1 MDKEQTSVLKLF
13 STTTRISYKK
23 KDGILQPGSDDSFIY
38 YLEEGYVRLYGLV
51 DGDREVTFHIFKPGS
66 YFPMFLAMENEP
78 NTYFFEAMTRVYLR
92 KLPKKQI
99 MDFLD
104 KNPDIMRQFT
114 KRIVRG
120 LSGLLTNVQ
129 NFLFGSIH
137 HRILSVLRML
147 AKRFGTE
154 KKSGEIYIVLPLTH
168 EDISHMIGATREAT
182 SVELLQLARA
192 NIISYKQHHITIHM
206 MTNIERELSSDQ
218 MSVTEEHGL

>member
-1 MDKEQTSVLKLF
+1 
-13 STTTRISYKK
+13 
-23 KDGILQPGSDDSFIY
+23 
-38 YLEEGYVRLYGLV
+38 
-51 DGDREVTFHIFKPGS
+51 
-66 YFPMFLAMENEP
+66 
-78 NTYFFEAMTRVYLR
+78 
-92 KLPKKQI
+92 

-104 KNPDIMRQFT
+104 KNPDILRQFT

-154 KKSGEIYIVLPLTH
+154 KQSGEIFIMLPLTH

-192 NIISYKQHHITIHM
+192 KMISYKQQHITIHM
-206 MTNIERELSSDQ
+206 MEKIERELSSDQ
-218 MSVTEEHGL
+218 ISSMEEHGL